1 MGGAEAWASYQSIGA
16 QSGQYLEVL
25 AQASAPPTSAQPT
38 LTDLFLHSG
47 SPTGPNP
54 QDASHRYHEPQCSLM
69 VSQRELPAR
78 GDGSGENLVVKRAQ
92 VGVVPGWVT
101 EQEVL
106 SATPLRSIEARG
118 LGELPVDRDPKRTV
132 P

>member
-1 MGGAEAWASYQSIGA
+1 MSFAGMKPGTTYT
-16 QSGQYLEVL
+16 LL

-54 QDASHRYHEPQCSLM
+54 QDASHRYHEPQCSLT

-106 SATPLRSIEARG
+106 FATPLGSIEARG
-118 LGELPVDRDPKRTV
+118 NGGRRGLWARQNREGWLG
-132 P
+132 